1 MKNLLKTQNNTGF
14 KRNDEKTLLILIL
27 TYAVQCELENDYFNS
42 IKFEVKNPKGR
53 FENEMDITFK
63 GTNETKYLSIVNEK
77 EELEDEIKTLE
88 DLHFSSN
95 FINKISFI
103 NAYKL
108 IYETLNSEQQKE
120 FENLKTGLLLNFNI

>member
-53 FENEMDITFK
+53 FENEMDITFR
-63 GTNETKYLSIVNEK
+63 GTNETKYLSIVNETGNP
-77 EELEDEIKTLE
+77 ENEIKTLE
-88 DLHFSSN
+88 NLHFCSN
-95 FINKISFI
+95 SFVQMSFI
-103 NAYKL
+103 NAYKF

-120 FENLKTGLLLNFNI
+120 FENLKTGLLLNFNL